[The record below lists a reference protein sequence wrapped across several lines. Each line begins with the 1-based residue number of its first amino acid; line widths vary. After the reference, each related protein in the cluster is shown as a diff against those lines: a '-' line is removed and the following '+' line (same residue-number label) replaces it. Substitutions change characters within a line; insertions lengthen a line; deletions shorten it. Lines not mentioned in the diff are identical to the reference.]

1 MDRVADGQSVPEMI
15 HRASLLE
22 ASPSGTTDDMRC
34 IELAAASVNYRLVRS
49 RRSTLAIH
57 IGHSGVE
64 ARAPL
69 SASVAEIEAF
79 MRRKQSWITS
89 RLEHV
94 GETPVFEWHSGA
106 KLPLLGTPVT
116 LIAAPERSGIAL
128 EGDRLLIGRAGN
140 RARAQGNWR
149 KPVLA
154 WIRERAMWHFT
165 QRCGVLAP
173 ELGVGTPQLRLSN
186 AAMRWGSCTLHPA
199 GARIRLHWKLYLLP
213 PHLGDYV
220 IAHELAHIL
229 ELNHSPRFWAQVAR
243 LYPDYSAA
251 RRELNR
257 CGRALPLL

>member
-1 MDRVADGQSVPEMI
+1 MM
-15 HRASLLE
+15 HRARLLE
-22 ASPSGTTDDMRC
+22 TSPSGTVDDTHC

-49 RRSTLAIH
+49 RRRTIAIH
-57 IGHSGVE
+57 IGHAGVE

-79 MRRKQSWITS
+79 MRRKQSWIT
-89 RLEHV
+89 RLLENV
-94 GETPVFEWHSGA
+94 GETTPFLWKNGA

-116 LIAAPERSGIAL
+116 LVAAPERNGIAM
-128 EGDRLLIGRAGN
+128 ENDCLLIGRAGN
-140 RARAQGNWR
+140 RIRAESHWR
-149 KPVLA
+149 KPVIA
-154 WIRERAMWHFT
+154 WIRERALAHYM
-165 QRCGVLAP
+165 QRCNALAP
-173 ELGVGTPQLRLSN
+173 KLDVDVPKLRLTN
-186 AAMRWGSCTLHPA
+186 AAMRWGSCTLHPT

-243 LYPDYSAA
+243 LYPDYGTA

-257 CGRALPLL
+257 RGRALPLL